1 MEEDR
6 RWPAFARQVFVCHNA
21 RPADA
26 PRPERLNFR
35 DDPARLSKTPS
46 LKMPRFYF
54 VPISRMRAVMARPTN
69 SLKLP
74 YWGESTTLL
83 TTRGFWLPVAFSST
97 PRNP

>member
-1 MEEDR
+1 MEEDC
-6 RWPAFARQVFVCHNA
+6 RWPAFERHVFVCHNA

-26 PRPERLNFR
+26 SRPERLNFR
-35 DDPARLSKTPS
+35 TAQHGSENTIS
-46 LKMPRFYF
+46 EMPRFYF
-54 VPISRMRAVMARPTN
+54 VPISRMRAVTARPWN